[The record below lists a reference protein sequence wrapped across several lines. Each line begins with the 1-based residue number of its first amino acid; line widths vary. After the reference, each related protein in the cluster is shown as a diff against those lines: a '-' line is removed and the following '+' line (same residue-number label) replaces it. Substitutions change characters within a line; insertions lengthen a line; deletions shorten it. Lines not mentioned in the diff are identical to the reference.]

1 MSARW
6 PRLLKLKAA
15 AEYCDMTPAAFEG
28 EVMGGR
34 FPAAVLVGGREH
46 WDRKALDR
54 AIDNLVGE
62 VRNDYHAKLRARLN
76 AA

>member
-15 AEYCDMTPAAFEG
+15 AEYVDMTPAAFER
-28 EVMGGR
+28 EVAAGR
-34 FPAAVLVGGREH
+34 FPQAVSVGAREH

-54 AIDNLVGE
+54 AIDNLTGE
-62 VRNDYHAKLRARLN
+62 AASDYHAKL
-76 AA
+76 AAKLDAA